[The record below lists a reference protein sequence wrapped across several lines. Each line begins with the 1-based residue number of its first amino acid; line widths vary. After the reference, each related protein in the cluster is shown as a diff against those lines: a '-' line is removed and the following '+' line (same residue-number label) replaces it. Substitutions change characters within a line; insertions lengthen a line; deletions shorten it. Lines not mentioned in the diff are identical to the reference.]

1 MVTTATNHNGSGNKG
16 GDVFGKV
23 SKVLAAIAILGM
35 FLIIGYVGFQNATKS
50 TSTQQGG
57 NAGAN
62 PTAVDPNVVGG
73 RGGLT
78 ELEVQQSTI
87 DFTDDE
93 WTWHIW
99 QGTERTMQ
107 FNVDVYIPSSHAALT
122 HGADEMNAA
131 LRACSQ
137 NGTVGVLS
145 ENVNRRLHLLCVDP
159 DTKKEYVVIIRTL
172 KRSVDAFKNT
182 TSELVTAFELKA
194 GATQSNIAAY
204 IHGEVNLT
212 KTAILVR
219 LGWKAGELF
228 FSPYR

>member
-1 MVTTATNHNGSGNKG
+1 MVTTATNHNSSGGRGRN
-16 GDVFGKV
+16 VFGKIFV
-23 SKVLAAIAILGM
+23 AISIVLI
-35 FLIIGYVGFQNATKS
+35 FLVVGYVGFQNATKS

-107 FNVDVYIPSSHAALT
+107 FNVDVYIPSSHAAVT
-122 HGADEMNAA
+122 HGAEEMNSA

-145 ENVNRRLHLLCVDP
+145 ESANRRLHLLCVDP
-159 DTKKEYVVIIRTL
+159 ETKKEYVVIINRL
-172 KRSVDAFKNT
+172 KRSIDAFKNT

-194 GATQSNIAAY
+194 GAIQPNIAAY
-204 IHGEVNLT
+204 INGEVNMT
-212 KTAILVR
+212 KTAVLVR